1 MFQARY
7 LTAVE
12 SEVLLGAA
20 VGAVS
25 TQASYLNA
33 ARYSTSPM
41 GGSSPPVKAMF
52 TLKPTPVPLPTYE
65 ERTRL
70 LD

>member
-7 LTAVE
+7 LTAVK
-12 SEVLLGAA
+12 SEVLVGAA
-20 VGAVS
+20 VGAGS
-25 TQASYLNA
+25 TQAPYLKA

-52 TLKPTPVPLPTYE
+52 TLKPTPVPLPTYDE
-65 ERTRL
+65 STGL

>member
-7 LTAVE
+7 STAVR
-12 SEVLLGAA
+12 SEML
-20 VGAVS
+20 S

-52 TLKPTPVPLPTYE
+52 TLKPTPVPLPTYDG
-65 ERTRL
+65 RTRL